1 MRASRLF
8 EAFKVSGV
16 MQHNFVDLRPWR
28 STISAMRFLATL
40 ILPVL
45 ILSAASPPPAVEPPP
60 QGPPLAAVS
69 PAQKLDKLFA
79 QLKRTRDPDAAQA
92 IVGDIWAAWNIS
104 GSATVDL
111 MLRSAD
117 MAASK
122 QQYSAAL
129 DYLDEAIALKPD
141 YAGSWNKRAT
151 LHFKT
156 GNFERSM
163 ADIAQVLAREPRHF
177 GALTGMATILE
188 DAGQDAAA
196 LAVWERVIDIY
207 PANRDA
213 QGHVRSL
220 TEKLDGN
227 KT

>member
-1 MRASRLF
+1 
-8 EAFKVSGV
+8 
-16 MQHNFVDLRPWR
+16 
-28 STISAMRFLATL
+28 MRFFVTS

-45 ILSAASPPPAVEPPP
+45 MLTAAAQPPATPPKSQDP
-60 QGPPLAAVS
+60 PPLAAIS
-69 PAQKLDKLFA
+69 PSQKLDSLFA
-79 QLKRTRDPDAAQA
+79 QLKRLRDPSVAEGVVAQ
-92 IVGDIWAAWNIS
+92 IWGVWNTS

-111 MLRSAD
+111 MLRSAE
-117 MAASK
+117 AAAAK

-141 YAGSWNKRAT
+141 YAESWNKRAT
-151 LHFKT
+151 LHART
-156 GNFERSM
+156 GNYERSM

-177 GALTGMATILE
+177 GALSGMAAILE

-196 LAVWERVIDIY
+196 LDIWERVIDLY

-213 QGHVRSL
+213 QGHVRALS
-220 TEKLDGN
+220 EKLDGN

>member
-1 MRASRLF
+1 
-8 EAFKVSGV
+8 
-16 MQHNFVDLRPWR
+16 
-28 STISAMRFLATL
+28 MRFIATS

-45 ILSAASPPPAVEPPP
+45 ILTAAAQPPATLPAQPEP
-60 QGPPLAAVS
+60 PPLAAIS
-69 PAQKLDKLFA
+69 PSQKLDTLFA
-79 QLKRTRDPDAAQA
+79 QLKRLRDPSAAEGVVA
-92 IVGDIWAAWNIS
+92 RIWNVWNTS

-117 MAASK
+117 AAAAK
-122 QQYSAAL
+122 QQYPAAL
-129 DYLDEAIALKPD
+129 DYLDQAIALKPD
-141 YAGSWNKRAT
+141 YAESWNKRAT

-156 GNFERSM
+156 GNYERSM

-177 GALTGMATILE
+177 GALTGMAAILE

-196 LAVWERVIDIY
+196 LDIWRRVIDLY

-213 QGHVRSL
+213 QGHVRTLS
-220 TEKLDGN
+220 EKLDGN